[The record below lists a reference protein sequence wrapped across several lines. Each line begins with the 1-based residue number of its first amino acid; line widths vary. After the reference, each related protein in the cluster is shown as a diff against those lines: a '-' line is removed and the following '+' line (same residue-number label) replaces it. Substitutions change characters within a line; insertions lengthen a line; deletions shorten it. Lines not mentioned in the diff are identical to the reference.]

1 MIAGAL
7 WRVADW
13 QGWALLVLFVIARSG
28 GKRLAVILHQRRHPG
43 DFAELDRWS
52 LSVSPLGALAVAIV
66 VNAQTLYSSPTLP
79 WIVTAVIG
87 GAMVTEV
94 FVQIAWRAR
103 KVSG

>member
-1 MIAGAL
+1 MT
-7 WRVADW
+7 DW

-28 GKRLAVILHQRRHPG
+28 GKRLAVVLHQRRHPD
-43 DFAELDRWS
+43 DFAPLDRWS

-94 FVQIAWRAR
+94 IVQIAWRAR
-103 KVSG
+103 KAP